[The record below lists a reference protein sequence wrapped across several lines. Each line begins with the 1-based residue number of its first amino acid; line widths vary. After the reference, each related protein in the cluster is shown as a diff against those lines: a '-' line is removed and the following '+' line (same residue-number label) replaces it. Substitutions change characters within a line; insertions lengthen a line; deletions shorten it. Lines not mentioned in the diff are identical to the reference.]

1 VSELINRWFSR
12 TPRLPGMAA
21 CGMVH
26 AEGAAFSKSW
36 DEQYS
41 DTVLNAL
48 WPKLASIVDTAEVRD
63 AETLQWTFEGCT
75 IVGVPRQTGLMFF
88 VLLTNKAGER
98 DKPGVERLLAEFRS
112 LRG

>member
-1 VSELINRWFSR
+1 MSELINRWFSR
-12 TPRLPGMAA
+12 TPRLPGMSA

-48 WPKLASIVDTAEVRD
+48 WPKLAAIVDTAESRA
-63 AETLQWTFEGCT
+63 AETLQWTFDGCV
-75 IVGVPRQTGLMFF
+75 ILGVPRQNGLMFF
-88 VLLTNKAGER
+88 VLLSNKTGER
-98 DKPGVERLLAEFRS
+98 DNAGVERLLAEFRS